1 MSACATP
8 DRRHGFTLI
17 ELLIVVAII
26 SILAAIAVPNL
37 LEAQVRSKVSR
48 TKADLRTITTA
59 VEAYRVDLNRYPPDA
74 QQNVVPFLARL
85 RRLTTP
91 IAYLSSVPGDPF
103 ADISKIREYCQLH
116 GINPYTEDGTLGGKI
131 VNPLTY
137 DFANR
142 RQADGS
148 FESVAIWERISS
160 TPESVLWGM
169 RGIGPDR
176 WPAWLGEET
185 NPYDP
190 TNGSVSRGILFWTG
204 PGKGP
209 DQPRV
214 QVP

>member
-1 MSACATP
+1 MFVSTAP
-8 DRRHGFTLI
+8 KHRFGFTLI

-59 VEAYRVDLNRYPPDA
+59 VESYRVDQNRYPPDA
-74 QQNVVPFLARL
+74 QQNTVPFLARL

-91 IAYLSSVPGDPF
+91 VAYLSSVPGDPF
-103 ADISKIREYCQLH
+103 ADISKIREYCQKH
-116 GINPYTEDGTLGGKI
+116 SINPYTEDGTLGGKI
-131 VNPLTY
+131 VYPLTY

-148 FESVAIWERISS
+148 FESVSIWERISS
-160 TPESVLWGM
+160 TPDSVLWGM

-176 WPAWLGEET
+176 WPAWLGDET
-185 NPYDP
+185 IPYDP
-190 TNGSVSRGILFWTG
+190 TNGTVSRGIIFWTG
-204 PGKGP
+204 PGRGP